1 MKTRILKLRGFIVL
15 APLVLL
21 FQGCN
26 QEDLVAVE
34 SLKPTA
40 EAINRLGSAVMTDIY
55 ASCVRAETLDLE
67 GRQIA
72 FDNVSENRFIPV
84 AVIEDCKEKDSNA
97 YAANQLNG
105 VLVSYIESLISIANN
120 QTVSFDQNVETLGT
134 SVSTLSSAVG
144 QAASPSLITSSTSI
158 ASSLLNMWSASFRR
172 DSLAEVLICTTD
184 PVNSYTSS
192 LISIVGNTYLISL
205 DDERDMIINYINS
218 KYSVISDEFEIDDD
232 VNSYRRQT
240 SDLEVELNSL
250 MEALRQRRENA
261 GIYQQILATTASTHQ
276 ALASTFRGGMT
287 AEEVTSLCRRYF
299 SGVQNAESTTKSEVV
314 IDTRQ
319 LLQAKEILN
328 DHILKV
334 DDMIDSNTD

>member
-1 MKTRILKLRGFIVL
+1 LVPL
-15 APLVLL
+15 AIL
-21 FQGCN
+21 FQGCD
-26 QEDLVAVE
+26 QEDLAAVE

-40 EAINRLGSAVMTDIY
+40 EAINRLGSVVMTDIY
-55 ASCVRAETLDLE
+55 ASCVRSETLDLE

-72 FDNVSENRFIPV
+72 FDSVSENRFIPV
-84 AVIEDCKEKDSNA
+84 AVIEECKGKDSNA

-105 VLVSYIESLISIANN
+105 VLVSYIESLISLANN

-144 QAASPSLITSSTSI
+144 QTASPSLITSSTSI
-158 ASSLLNMWSASFRR
+158 ARSLLNMWSASFRR

-192 LISIVGNTYLISL
+192 LISIVRDTYLVSL
-205 DDERDMIINYINS
+205 DEERDMIIHYIDS
-218 KYSVISDEFEIDDD
+218 KYSIIADEFEVDGD
-232 VNSYRRQT
+232 VNRYRWQII
-240 SDLEVELNSL
+240 DLEVELNSL

-276 ALASTFRGGMT
+276 ALASTFRSGMT
-287 AEEVTSLCRRYF
+287 AEEVTSLCRAYF
-299 SGVQNAESTTKSEVV
+299 SSVQSKELSTKPEVV
-314 IDTRQ
+314 IGSSQ
-319 LLQAKEILN
+319 LLKARGILK

-334 DDMIDSNTD
+334 DDMIESDPD